1 MTATQGGPHRPNT
14 NKPTPAPE
22 PTTDGQATATPGPG
36 GAPAAERPEPATDGS
51 VAADRERA
59 GVSPEP
65 GTGASAAAG
74 PALPAPA
81 GAAASPEPVAD
92 ASDAAG
98 RGSDD
103 VPPEPE
109 PAEAPADAAL
119 PAPSTPASA
128 APAPAPAAPAGV
140 DPPPPGATRARF
152 VVRGIAGAAVLMA
165 VVTVFARL
173 AGFGRQLV
181 FSGTVG
187 DTVLGTA
194 YSTVNSVPNIVFEIV
209 AGGAL
214 ASVVVPVLAGPVAK
228 GARQDAGRIASA
240 LLTWVVLV
248 LTPIVLLGALLAR
261 PIAELLL
268 AGKADGPGVADVASR
283 MLIVFVPQVLLYGIA
298 VVAGGILQAHH
309 RFLAGTLAPLVSSVV
324 VAGSYLLFANRYDVD
339 LDNLAT
345 LPRGAELTLSLG
357 TTAGVLA
364 LALVTVVPL
373 RSTGLRLRPTLHFP
387 DGVARRVRTLALAGV
402 ATLIAQQAA
411 TIAVILLANGR
422 GTHGSLVVYQTTW
435 MVYLL
440 PYAVLA
446 VPIATA
452 AFPRLSAHAHDGDRD
467 AFADAVAATTR
478 TVLLVGAAGTAML
491 LAAAA
496 PLGRFFALFM
506 AGSTEPEQMAWA
518 LAAFAPGLIGYALI
532 AHLGRA
538 LNASGH
544 GRAAAGCVVSGWVVV
559 VVADAALAFALPARW
574 TVAALGL
581 GNSIGMTVAGLLLA
595 YAVVR
600 TAGPRALAGAA
611 LVKPA
616 VCAPL
621 AALAAGA
628 AGFGTSRAFG
638 TGDIVFT
645 LIIAAV
651 AAIVGTLVFAGV
663 VSVTVGEAVKA
674 TLRGPRAA
682 ESEGEQRRGHDD
694 GV

>member
-1 MTATQGGPHRPNT
+1 MGRDVG
-14 NKPTPAPE
+14 E
-22 PTTDGQATATPGPG
+22 
-36 GAPAAERPEPATDGS
+36 
-51 VAADRERA
+51 A
-59 GVSPEP
+59 GVGGSSRVR
-65 GTGASAAAG
+65 G
-74 PALPAPA
+74 L
-81 GAAASPEPVAD
+81 
-92 ASDAAG
+92 G
-98 RGSDD
+98 RG
-103 VPPEPE
+103 
-109 PAEAPADAAL
+109 L
-119 PAPSTPASA
+119 
-128 APAPAPAAPAGV
+128 
-140 DPPPPGATRARF
+140 
-152 VVRGIAGAAVLMA
+152 AGAAVLMG

-173 AGFGRQLV
+173 AGFGRQLA

-194 YSTVNSVPNIVFEIV
+194 YSTVNSVPNIVFEVV

-228 GARQDAGRIASA
+228 GAREDAGRIASA

-268 AGKADGPGVADVASR
+268 AGKADGPGVASVATR

-309 RFLAGTLAPLVSSVV
+309 RFLAGTLAPLVSSLV
-324 VAGSYLLFANRYDVD
+324 VAGTYLLFAAVYDVD
-339 LDNLAT
+339 LDNLAD

-364 LALVTVVPL
+364 LALCTLAPL
-373 RSTGLRLRPTLHFP
+373 RATGLRLRPTLRFP
-387 DGVARRVRTLALAGV
+387 AGVARRVRTLALAGV

-422 GTHGSLVVYQTTW
+422 GAHGSLVVYQTTW

-467 AFADAVAATTR
+467 AFADAVATTTR
-478 TVLLVGAAGTAML
+478 TVLLVGAAGAAL
-491 LAAAA
+491 VLATAA

-506 AGSTEPEQMAWA
+506 TGSTEPAQMARA

-544 GRAAAGCVVSGWVVV
+544 GRAAAGCVVAGWCAVVL
-559 VVADAALAFALPARW
+559 ADIALAYALPARW

-581 GNSIGMTVAGLLLA
+581 GNSIGMSLAGLLLVF
-595 YAVVR
+595 AVGR
-600 TAGPRALAGAA
+600 TAGRRALDPANLLRVTVGGVLGAA
-611 LVKPA
+611 
-616 VCAPL
+616 
-621 AALAAGA
+621 AGGG
-628 AGFGTSRAFG
+628 AGFAISRPFD
-638 TGDIVFT
+638 TGGIVFT

-663 VSVTVGEAVKA
+663 AFA
-674 TLRGPRAA
+674 TAGAQARAALRVRRGP

-694 GV
+694 

>member
-1 MTATQGGPHRPNT
+1 MTGS
-14 NKPTPAPE
+14 APPPPSSLA
-22 PTTDGQATATPGPG
+22 PTTP
-36 GAPAAERPEPATDGS
+36 R
-51 VAADRERA
+51 RA
-59 GVSPEP
+59 VRGLV
-65 GTGASAAAG
+65 
-74 PALPAPA
+74 
-81 GAAASPEPVAD
+81 GAAA
-92 ASDAAG
+92 
-98 RGSDD
+98 
-103 VPPEPE
+103 
-109 PAEAPADAAL
+109 L
-119 PAPSTPASA
+119 M
-128 APAPAPAAPAGV
+128 
-140 DPPPPGATRARF
+140 
-152 VVRGIAGAAVLMA
+152 GI
-165 VVTVFARL
+165 VTVFARL

-214 ASVVVPVLAGPVAK
+214 ASVVVPVLAGPVANH
-228 GARQDAGRIASA
+228 AWADAGRIASA

-268 AGKADGPGVADVASR
+268 AGKADGPGVAGVATR
-283 MLIVFVPQVLLYGIA
+283 MLLVFLPQVLLYGIA

-309 RFLAGTLAPLVSSVV
+309 RFLAGTLAPLVSSLV

-339 LDNLAT
+339 LDDLAH

-373 RSTGLRLRPTLHFP
+373 RSTGLRLRPTLRFP
-387 DGVARRVRTLALAGV
+387 AGVARRVRTLALAGV
-402 ATLIAQQAA
+402 ATLLAQQAA

-452 AFPRLSAHAHDGDRD
+452 AFPRLSAHAHDGDRA
-467 AFADAVAATTR
+467 AFAAAVAATTR
-478 TVLLVGAAGTAML
+478 TVLLAGAAGTALL

-506 AGSTEPEQMAWA
+506 TGSTEPEQMAWA

-532 AHLGRA
+532 AHLGRV

-544 GRAAAGCVVSGWVVV
+544 GRAAAGCVVVGWVVV
-559 VVADAALAFALPARW
+559 VVADVILAYALPARW

-581 GNSIGMTVAGLLLA
+581 GNSIGMTVAGLLLT
-595 YAVVR
+595 YPVTR
-600 TAGPRALAGAA
+600 TAGPEALAGRSTVRVA
-611 LVKPA
+611 LGATV
-616 VCAPL
+616 
-621 AALAAGA
+621 AAGA
-628 AGFGTSRAFG
+628 AGAVGFGVSRTFG
-638 TGDIVFT
+638 TGGIVCT

-663 VSVTVGEAVKA
+663 VLATAGEAGKA
-674 TLRGPRAA
+674 ALRGRRTA

-694 GV
+694 FD

>member
-1 MTATQGGPHRPNT
+1 MTATRGGPRRSNGSEADG
-14 NKPTPAPE
+14 TPAE
-22 PTTDGQATATPGPG
+22 TGSA
-36 GAPAAERPEPATDGS
+36 GAPLD
-51 VAADRERA
+51 
-59 GVSPEP
+59 
-65 GTGASAAAG
+65 TGSAAAPVG
-74 PALPAPA
+74 TGSRASRDALPAETGPDA
-81 GAAASPEPVAD
+81 APGATGSQGASPD
-92 ASDAAG
+92 AGPDAA
-98 RGSDD
+98 
-103 VPPEPE
+103 
-109 PAEAPADAAL
+109 
-119 PAPSTPASA
+119 
-128 APAPAPAAPAGV
+128 
-140 DPPPPGATRARF
+140 PPGATRARG
-152 VVRGIAGAAVLMA
+152 VVRGIAGAAALMA

-228 GARQDAGRIASA
+228 GAREDAGRIASA

-283 MLIVFVPQVLLYGIA
+283 MLLVFVPQVLLYGIA

-309 RFLAGTLAPLVSSVV
+309 RFLAGTLAPLVSSLV

-339 LDNLAT
+339 LDDMAT

-373 RSTGLRLRPTLHFP
+373 RSTGLRLRPALRFP
-387 DGVARRVRTLALAGV
+387 DGVAHRVRTLALAGV

-478 TVLLVGAAGTAML
+478 TVLLVGAAGTALL

-544 GRAAAGCVVSGWVVV
+544 GRAAAGCVVAGWGVV
-559 VVADAALAFALPARW
+559 VVADVALAFALPARW

-581 GNSIGMTVAGLLLA
+581 GNSIGMTVAGALLA

-600 TAGPRALAGAA
+600 TAGPRALAGATMA
-611 LVKPA
+611 KPA
-616 VCAPL
+616 AWAVV
-621 AALAAGA
+621 AAFAGGA
-628 AGFGTSRAFG
+628 AGFGASRAFG
-638 TGDIVFT
+638 TGGIVFT

-663 VSVTVGEAVKA
+663 VSVTVGEAVRA
-674 TLRGPRAA
+674 TLRGRRAA

-694 GV
+694 